1 MPVVDNNI
9 LSSLAKIKRLDLL
22 KKFFGEILTV
32 PEVIREF
39 EDEAIIGYDFPKE
52 IHQRRTY
59 REVNKDHWILVVSL
73 SPKENENKERLIEEG
88 LAPADAEC
96 LSVSLNRNEILL
108 TDDTQLGEIAESKVI
123 KVYDLETFLEACAR
137 RKIISN
143 LSEMEEILKEIEGKD
158 YYTFSEDFKDSIYSV
173 FEKD

>member
-22 KKFFGEILTV
+22 KKFFGEVLTV

-39 EDEAIIGYDFPKE
+39 EDEAVIGYDFPKE

-59 REVNKDHWILVVSL
+59 REVNEDHWILVVSL

-88 LAPADAEC
+88 SAPADAEC
-96 LSVSLNRNEILL
+96 LSVSLNRNEILI
-108 TDDTQLGEIAESKVI
+108 TDDTQLGEIAESKVV

-137 RKIISN
+137 RKIISS
-143 LSEMEEILKEIEGKD
+143 LEEVKEILSDLEEKD
-158 YYTFSEDFKDSIYSV
+158 YYTFSEEFKTQITSI
-173 FEKD
+173 FE